1 MNTHTLTQLLSL
13 LADAKELNYSYEII
27 LQPEPPSWAGDPQ
40 FLGHAVIFYEPPTPG
55 GRPDIRV
62 ATIDVEPH
70 QINHYSTVRKFF
82 DEKLGLQR
90 LRKTALAKLTAQ
102 EIEILGIKT

>member
-1 MNTHTLTQLLSL
+1 MPITGYSVEFHLPNEDGGSL
-13 LADAKELNYSYEII
+13 
-27 LQPEPPSWAGDPQ
+27 
-40 FLGHAVIFYEPPTPG
+40 V
-55 GRPDIRV
+55 
-62 ATIDVEPH
+62 IDVEPH

-82 DEKLGLQR
+82 DGKLNPQR

>member
-13 LADAKELNYSYEII
+13 LADAKELNYSYEISTTA
-27 LQPEPPSWAGDPQ
+27 PPME
-40 FLGHAVIFYEPPTPG
+40 LGFSGHVVRFYI
-55 GRPDIRV
+55 PDEDENAFHYHFSV
-62 ATIDVEPH
+62 SIDVEPH

-90 LRKTALAKLTAQ
+90 LRKTALAKLTAP

>member
-13 LADAKELNYSYEII
+13 LADAKELNYSYKISTI
-27 LQPEPPSWAGDPQ
+27 TPEME
-40 FLGHAVIFYEPPTPG
+40 LGFSGHVVRFYI
-55 GRPDIRV
+55 PDEDENAFHSHFSVSIGV
-62 ATIDVEPH
+62 YPH
-70 QINHYSTVRKFF
+70 HIEYYSTVRKIF
-82 DEKLGLQR
+82 DEKLNPQR